1 MPRENFS
8 SVALPTDLYAELVK
22 YVKKNP
28 KLGYT
33 GVPEFVRDVLRVTLK
48 KTVEVPAQ

>member
-1 MPRENFS
+1 MNMPREGFS
-8 SVALPTDLYAELVK
+8 SIAVPTELYEELDR

-33 GVPEFVRDVLRVTLK
+33 GVPEFVREILRAALAK
-48 KTVEVPAQ
+48 GAA

>member
-1 MPRENFS
+1 MPREGFS
-8 SVALPTDLYAELVK
+8 NLSIPVALYNAIED

-33 GVPEFVRDVLRVTLK
+33 GVPEFVRDVLRDVLK
-48 KTVEVPAQ
+48 TKGAS

>member
-1 MPRENFS
+1 MPRENFTS
-8 SVALPTDLYAELVK
+8 ISIPTELYEEFVR

-33 GVPEFVRDVLRVTLK
+33 GVPEFVRDILRDVLQK
-48 KTVEVPAQ
+48 AKGAS